1 MAFLTRRCR
10 NCGTPL
16 DEQIG
21 TCKEC
26 DVLLTVSQ
34 WWWYGLISLGLSS
47 IDATKRAL
55 ILHRPILFG
64 LLKDVTELPYAQI
77 NSIKKNR
84 GFLNT
89 LTATVALHI
98 STGTHGSFV
107 IDGLFK
113 ENADKIIGIVHQHQ
127 DAASSSSYTPVPA
140 QQPTVTGI
148 NVADELKKLAELKS
162 EGILTDEEFAEQK
175 KKLLR
180 AQTANQSQPR
190 FDLQKGRRL

>member
-77 NSIKKNR
+77 NSIKKNS
-84 GFLNT
+84 G
-89 LTATVALHI
+89 I
-98 STGTHGSFV
+98 SEHTHCDRSPSYKHGTHGSFV

-127 DAASSSSYTPVPA
+127 DATSSSSYTPVPA

-148 NVADELKKLAELKS
+148 NVTDELKKLAELKS